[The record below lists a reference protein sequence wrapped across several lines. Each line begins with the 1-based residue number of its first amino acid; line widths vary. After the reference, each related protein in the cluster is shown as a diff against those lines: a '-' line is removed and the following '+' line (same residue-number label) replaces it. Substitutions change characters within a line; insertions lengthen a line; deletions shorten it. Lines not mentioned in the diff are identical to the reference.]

1 MNDARQFE
9 ETLATIR
16 RLMERGTRYE
26 AITGRGALLAGLAA
40 VATSGILRFGPWH
53 GDAAFLGAWVAVAV
67 AAASWILA
75 SALRGARQ
83 SDPEGRR
90 ISAQAR
96 AVALE
101 VAPAMAAAVLITAG
115 LWRVGA
121 SSLLPCA
128 WMLLHGVAILATA
141 AHAPRR
147 LVRLGALFLV
157 AGGLLALV
165 PLDRDLAMALGFG
178 GLNLAYGVLSVVSAE
193 RDDD

>member
-101 VAPAMAAAVLITAG
+101 VAPAMAAAVLIT
-115 LWRVGA
+115 
-121 SSLLPCA
+121 
-128 WMLLHGVAILATA
+128 
-141 AHAPRR
+141 
-147 LVRLGALFLV
+147 
-157 AGGLLALV
+157 
-165 PLDRDLAMALGFG
+165 
-178 GLNLAYGVLSVVSAE
+178 
-193 RDDD
+193 